1 MESAPGQPG
10 EDAFGEVIEE
20 AFGSDTDS
28 FAGVPEYEPE
38 PPDVGE
44 SLQRMNQRL
53 EELSQ
58 RVDEADDGYDDEDD
72 WDHDDL
78 QYNPAIAQPEDDQNE
93 VLRQL
98 LSEEVA
104 EQVQPYVDA
113 VENSFREQQILQ
125 LAERYPALRE
135 PETLDAVSSEL
146 EAFAQAYNTP
156 GALTDP
162 RLIEQFLVAHLAQ
175 QAVAEAPEPS
185 QDGAH
190 LETGAGPGEPQ
201 QEVDPA
207 TASWLNAAM
216 PDGHKDVFS

>member
-1 MESAPGQPG
+1 MTARAE
-10 EDAFGEVIEE
+10 
-20 AFGSDTDS
+20 
-28 FAGVPEYEPE
+28 
-38 PPDVGE
+38 
-44 SLQRMNQRL
+44 
-53 EELSQ
+53 
-58 RVDEADDGYDDEDD
+58 
-72 WDHDDL
+72 
-78 QYNPAIAQPEDDQNE
+78 
-93 VLRQL
+93 LRQL
-98 LSEEVA
+98 LSEEVE
-104 EQVQPYVDA
+104 EQVAPYVQA

-135 PETLDAVSSEL
+135 PEVLDAVSAEL
-146 EAFAQAYNTP
+146 EQFAQAYNTP

-190 LETGAGPGEPQ
+190 LETGVGPGEHQ

-207 TASWLNAAM
+207 TAAWLNAAM

>member
-1 MESAPGQPG
+1 MGEAPGQPS

-20 AFGSDTDS
+20 ALQGSDDS

-44 SLQRMNQRL
+44 SLQQMNQRL
-53 EELSQ
+53 EELGS
-58 RVDEADDGYDDEDD
+58 RLDETDYEDEDED
-72 WDHDDL
+72 WDPDAL
-78 QYNPAIAQPEDDQNE
+78 QYNPAIAQPEDDQNDI
-93 VLRQL
+93 LRQL
-98 LSEEVA
+98 LADEVA
-104 EQVQPYVDA
+104 EQVKPYTDA
-113 VENSFREQQILQ
+113 VEQSFREQQILQ

-135 PETLDAVSSEL
+135 PDVLDAVSGEL
-146 EAFAQAYNTP
+146 EQFAQAYNTP

-190 LETGAGPGEPQ
+190 LETGTGPGEPQ
-201 QEVDPA
+201 QEVDPTTQA
-207 TASWLNAAM
+207 WLNAAM
-216 PDGHKDVFS
+216 PDPKRDVFS